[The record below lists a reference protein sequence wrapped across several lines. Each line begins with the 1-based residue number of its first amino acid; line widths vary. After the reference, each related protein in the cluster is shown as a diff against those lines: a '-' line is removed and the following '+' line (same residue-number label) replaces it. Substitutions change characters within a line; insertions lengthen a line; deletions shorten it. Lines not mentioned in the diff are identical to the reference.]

1 LLSPGIKL
9 ALLQLCRPVTLYHKD
24 HHEKLLVH
32 QAHRLLLQVIATMQ
46 NGFRFKTHSAVD
58 VLPMMVN

>member
-1 LLSPGIKL
+1 LLSPGIEL

-24 HHEKLLVH
+24 HREKLLVH
-32 QAHRLLLQVIATMQ
+32 QAHRLLLQVMATMQ
-46 NGFRFKTHSAVD
+46 NAFRFKTDSAVD